1 MVYINTHLFYS
12 NNLFS
17 ESAGLG
23 RLGIVGEEVNEEELS
38 LKELLLLTKPEDGA
52 LDVGEDV
59 FLPPINLSDIFGGV
73 EVGISHVYD
82 SRFGD
87 KLLLHLHP
95 VAVHL

>member
-1 MVYINTHLFYS
+1 MFYS

-38 LKELLLLTKPEDGA
+38 LKELLLTKPEDGA

-59 FLPPINLSDIFGGV
+59 FLPPINLSDILGGV
-73 EVGISHVYD
+73 EVGLSHVYA
-82 SRFGD
+82 SMFGD
-87 KLLLHLHP
+87 VLLLHLHP

>member
-38 LKELLLLTKPEDGA
+38 LKELLLTKPEDGA

-59 FLPPINLSDIFGGV
+59 FLPPINLSDILGAV
-73 EVGISHVYD
+73 EVGISHVYA
-82 SRFGD
+82 SIFGD
-87 KLLLHLHP
+87 VLLLHLHP

>member
-1 MVYINTHLFYS
+1 MFYS

-38 LKELLLLTKPEDGA
+38 LKELLLTKPEDGA

-59 FLPPINLSDIFGGV
+59 FLPPINLSDILGGV
-73 EVGISHVYD
+73 VVGISHVYD

-87 KLLLHLHP
+87 VLLLHLHP